1 VGARELL
8 PLALVA
14 GAVAL
19 LAGGVVTGAAVLNA
33 ALEKRPGILASL
45 SARAA
50 AAAQELARL
59 AALEGL
65 PLTFTS
71 GRRSPLD
78 QAAAMLAKL
87 RRGEDLRALYRS
99 SAATIDRLFAAPQ
112 TAAAWAPIIA
122 AAPPVSKHLSG
133 DALDIR
139 TAGLTDAQVYRLG
152 ELAIAA
158 GFARALREGDH
169 LHVQL

>member
-1 VGARELL
+1 M
-8 PLALVA
+8 
-14 GAVAL
+14 
-19 LAGGVVTGAAVLNA
+19 TGLSGS

-45 SARAA
+45 SSRAA

-59 AALEGL
+59 AAAEGL
-65 PLTFTS
+65 PLLFTS
-71 GRRSPLD
+71 GRRTPLD
-78 QAAAMLAKL
+78 QAAAMIDKV
-87 RRGEDLRALYRS
+87 RRGEDLRNLYRS
-99 SAATIDRLFAAPQ
+99 AGATLDRLFAAPR
-112 TAAAWAPIIA
+112 TAAAWASILA
-122 AAPPVSKHLSG
+122 AAPPISRHLTG

-158 GFARALREGDH
+158 GFARALRESDH

>member
-1 VGARELL
+1 VAGRDLL
-8 PLALVA
+8 PFAVVA
-14 GAVAL
+14 GALAL
-19 LAGGVVTGAAVLNA
+19 LAGGAMTSLSGS

-45 SARAA
+45 SAGAA

-59 AALEGL
+59 AAAEGL

-71 GRRSPLD
+71 GRRSALD

-87 RRGEDLRALYRS
+87 RRGEDLRSLYRS
-99 SAATIDRLFAAPQ
+99 AAATLDRLFAAPQ
-112 TAAAWAPIIA
+112 TAAAWAAIIA
-122 AAPPVSKHLSG
+122 AAPPISRHLSG
-133 DALDIR
+133 DAVDIR

-158 GFARALREGDH
+158 GFARALRESDH

>member
-1 VGARELL
+1 MAGRDLL
-8 PLALVA
+8 PFALVA
-14 GAVAL
+14 GALAL
-19 LAGGVVTGAAVLNA
+19 LAGGAVTGAAVGA

-65 PLTFTS
+65 PLTYTS
-71 GRRSPLD
+71 GRRSALD
-78 QAAAMLAKL
+78 QAAAMLDKL

-99 SAATIDRLFAAPQ
+99 AGATLDRLFAAPQ
-112 TAAAWAPIIA
+112 TAPAWAAIIA
-122 AAPPVSKHLSG
+122 AAPPISRHLTG
-133 DALDIR
+133 DAADIR
-139 TAGLTDAQVYRLG
+139 TAGLSDAQVYRLG

-158 GFARALREGDH
+158 GFARALRESDH